1 MLFEDPRETGRGSV
15 EEGVGWWWK
24 GDGIWLD
31 AIADVAHEHL
41 LTPSAGHSQPLLPSL
56 SHRSLSPALSTVK
69 EFTKETKSN
78 PATGLYGAIG
88 VFTAALPIYI
98 FVFILHVDLESNA
111 IVMGIVSIAAAFAL
125 QKSYDN
131 VANTLKPVLEKTVKA
146 AVTEKVNAQKD
157 TTKEQRTELIR
168 KKTIAAADE
177 QASAL
182 AIFKNNATFF
192 FTLMVLVFVLFVNL
206 TLTTNYVLS
215 VGISSGL
222 TLLLSS

>member
-1 MLFEDPRETGRGSV
+1 MLFRSTDSTQDIAAALRVVEFQMGWYAHPLYTGDYPAAMRKLYGTRLPHFT
-15 EEGVGWWWK
+15 EEESK
-24 GDGIWLD
+24 
-31 AIADVAHEHL
+31 L
-41 LTPSAGHSQPLLPSL
+41 LKKYVH
-56 SHRSLSPALSTVK
+56 
-69 EFTKETKSN
+69 ETKSN

-131 VANTLKPVLEKTVKA
+131 VADTLKPILEKTVKA

-157 TTKEQRTELIR
+157 ITKEQRTELIR

-192 FTLMVLVFVLFVNL
+192 FTLMILVFVLFVNL

>member
-1 MLFEDPRETGRGSV
+1 
-15 EEGVGWWWK
+15 
-24 GDGIWLD
+24 
-31 AIADVAHEHL
+31 
-41 LTPSAGHSQPLLPSL
+41 
-56 SHRSLSPALSTVK
+56 VK

-131 VANTLKPVLEKTVKA
+131 VANTLKPILEKTVKA

-168 KKTIAAADE
+168 KKTIAASDE

-182 AIFKNNATFF
+182 AIFKNNATFL
-192 FTLMVLVFVLFVNL
+192 FTLYGNCESFWAVYLALPRALPPRTHRGGVLF
-206 TLTTNYVLS
+206 
-215 VGISSGL
+215 
-222 TLLLSS
+222 